1 MPTTGMSL
9 TAARPR
15 RAHLA
20 TRLSMRLSARLSAL
34 PLRLLDALLAWQQRA
49 AERRH
54 LAALDDR
61 LLKDMGLSRADVA
74 QELEKPMWRA

>member
-1 MPTTGMSL
+1 MV
-9 TAARPR
+9 
-15 RAHLA
+15 
-20 TRLSMRLSARLSAL
+20 ARLRVRDRETQRHDIEEWRV
-34 PLRLLDALLAWQQRA
+34 RLFDALLAWQQRA

>member
-20 TRLSMRLSARLSAL
+20 TRLSTRLSTL

>member
-1 MPTTGMSL
+1 MPPTEMSL
-9 TAARPR
+9 TAVRPR
-15 RAHLA
+15 HVRPALRLA
-20 TRLSMRLSARLSAL
+20 AL
-34 PLRLLDALLAWQQRA
+34 PLRLLDALLTWQQRA

-74 QELEKPMWRA
+74 QELEKPVWRS

>member
-20 TRLSMRLSARLSAL
+20 TRLSAL
-34 PLRLLDALLAWQQRA
+34 PLRLFDALLAWQQRA